1 MNILCTDKTG
11 TLTQDRVVL
20 EKHVDVTGR
29 QSDDVL
35 KYAYMNSYYQT
46 GLLNLLDKAILAHD
60 DLDMERDCRKVDEIP
75 FDFHRKRMSV
85 IIDYEDT
92 HVLICKG
99 AVENVY
105 PVCDQY
111 QVDDEIYPLIDFVK
125 NDLIEDYKD
134 LSAEGYRVLAIAYR
148 EFPRTKEVFSSADEQ
163 GMVLLGYIAFFDP
176 PKDSALEAVQSLAA
190 YGVEVKILTGD
201 NELVTKKV
209 CKDIGLEVKKT
220 LVGPEMSLLSEKDL
234 AVAVLETTVFA
245 RLSPSQKET
254 VIQALRNQGNV
265 VGFMGD
271 GINDAP
277 ALHAA
282 DVGIS
287 VDSAVDVAKE
297 SADIILLER
306 SLLVLR
312 DGIVEGRKV
321 FANIIKYIRMGASS
335 NFGNMFSVVGGSYF
349 LPFLPMAPIQILANN
364 LLYDISQTGI
374 PSDNVDEEL
383 IRSPRKWDIREIRQ
397 FMMYIGP
404 VSSIFDYATF
414 FLMLYFYGAIHFK
427 DPGISSSMR
436 GHYEALF
443 HTGWF
448 VESLLTQT
456 LIVHIIRTRRI
467 PILQSRASAGMS
479 ISTLAVMAIAVALP
493 YSPAASLLGLVPLPA
508 SFWCWIAAFLLS
520 YGVIT
525 HIVKKWFDS
534 KHGGSRATPA

>member
-1 MNILCTDKTG
+1 
-11 TLTQDRVVL
+11 
-20 EKHVDVTGR
+20 
-29 QSDDVL
+29 
-35 KYAYMNSYYQT
+35 
-46 GLLNLLDKAILAHD
+46 
-60 DLDMERDCRKVDEIP
+60 
-75 FDFHRKRMSV
+75 
-85 IIDYEDT
+85 
-92 HVLICKG
+92 VLICKG

-436 GHYEALF
+436 DHYEALF